1 MYEYTANFH
10 QHTTASDGAGT
21 HQGVIKAGAEAKLDI
36 MVFTD
41 HNIYVPGIE
50 GWHGETL
57 ALMGSEINDTRLKPE
72 INHYLCLGIDRDLNE
87 YAADPQALIDA
98 VKSCGGAGFIA
109 HPFER
114 PALRFGEEAIPWLN
128 WGVRGYAGLEIWNY
142 MSEVKSVLTGRLRA
156 VRVAYAPDAFI
167 TAPFPDTLAHWDRL
181 TQRGQKVVAIGGSDA
196 HGLTYKMGPFRRTL
210 FPYPYLFKAVRTHL
224 LLEAPLAKEVSRAR
238 QQVLDAL
245 RQGHCFIAYDLIG
258 DTTGFRFTAAG
269 AEGQILFTPVEPANQ
284 AGQGDEISRG
294 ELKLLQLAV
303 STPGRAEIRLL
314 KDGVIVAQSRGQ
326 SLTYIAST
334 PGVYRVECYKV
345 YKTRWRGW
353 IYSNPIYVRENALG
367 MKPGERPR
375 E

>member
-1 MYEYTANFH
+1 
-10 QHTTASDGAGT
+10 
-21 HQGVIKAGAEAKLDI
+21 
-36 MVFTD
+36 
-41 HNIYVPGIE
+41 
-50 GWHGETL
+50 
-57 ALMGSEINDTRLKPE
+57 
-72 INHYLCLGIDRDLNE
+72 
-87 YAADPQALIDA
+87 
-98 VKSCGGAGFIA
+98 
-109 HPFER
+109 
-114 PALRFGEEAIPWLN
+114 
-128 WGVRGYAGLEIWNY
+128 
-142 MSEVKSVLTGRLRA
+142 
-156 VRVAYAPDAFI
+156 
-167 TAPFPDTLAHWDRL
+167 
-181 TQRGQKVVAIGGSDA
+181 
-196 HGLTYKMGPFRRTL
+196 
-210 FPYPYLFKAVRTHL
+210 
-224 LLEAPLAKEVSRAR
+224 LAKKVSRAR

-245 RQGHCFIAYDLIG
+245 RQGHCFVAYDLIG

-284 AGQGDEISRG
+284 AGQGDEISLG
-294 ELKLLQLAV
+294 ALKLLQLAV